1 MKASIRVRYNGRT
14 AFAGGGMQ
22 TNATNMIDRMRPV
35 KDSRYLLS
43 LLWWLRGLG
52 LLGATELE

>member
-1 MKASIRVRYNGRT
+1 MKASIRVRYSGKT

-22 TNATNMIDRMRPV
+22 TNATNMIDQMQPAR
-35 KDSRYLLS
+35 DSKYLLS

-52 LLGATELE
+52 LLGTTELG